1 MSLKRFLVLTI
12 AVVFALA
19 LTVSADSITSVYS
32 SLSGCKLVKTGHDW
46 STSACVGVGGYN
58 LRLEYG
64 DARESITII
73 SPNGRKHPLN
83 LWQVISGGFFMGGKK
98 DGGGGGRRDGKTVA
112 LVLLI
117 SFDSSEKTANSTKGN
132 SFLPAPK
139 HTP

>member
-83 LWQVISGGFFMGGKK
+83 LWQVISGGVYIRRHKGQRAGT
-98 DGGGGGRRDGKTVA
+98 GRDREARTKLGTVCFSARRKT
-112 LVLLI
+112 
-117 SFDSSEKTANSTKGN
+117 
-132 SFLPAPK
+132 
-139 HTP
+139 